1 MLSFQIFISQI
12 SGPLVMTI
20 FTIVL
25 AIALYKKNDTK
36 DFYTIIFTS
45 TTAMF
50 VTYSLK
56 YTLKV
61 PRPDNMLAF
70 ATDYR
75 FPSGH
80 ATMAAVLMSLGIY
93 YTHLHIKHKSLR
105 YGLYSCALA
114 WYLLVSY
121 SRLYLQ
127 VHYPIDVI
135 VGGAVGVITTLIV
148 LKIFKHLHYYK

>member
-1 MLSFQIFISQI
+1 
-12 SGPLVMTI
+12 MTI
-20 FTIVL
+20 FTLLL

-50 VTYSLK
+50 ITYSLK
-56 YTLKV
+56 YVLKV
-61 PRPDNMLAF
+61 PRPGGMLTSA
-70 ATDYR
+70 ADYR

-93 YTHLHIKHKSLR
+93 YAHLHIKNKSLR
-105 YGLYSCALA
+105 YLLYVCAIA

-127 VHYPIDVI
+127 VHYPVDVI
-135 VGGAVGVITTLIV
+135 VGGIVGIITTLIV